1 MTHILVAVA
10 WPYANGPRHI
20 GHIAGFAVPSDIFA
34 RYQRMRGNDVLMVS
48 GTDEHGTPIL
58 VQAEKEGMSPEE
70 LSLKYHEV
78 ITEDLKDLG
87 MSYDIFTRTR
97 TLTHKEAVQEL
108 FRSALRNGYVYLAE
122 QKVAISPSTGRTLPD
137 RYIEG
142 TCPFCG
148 AKDARGDQCDE
159 CGKELDPT
167 DLLDPKSKI
176 DGSTP
181 VFTSKEHYFLDLP
194 ALAPFLEEWLK
205 TRQGWRGPVMAF
217 AKALLKDPRPR
228 AITRDI
234 DWGVPVPEGPFAGDP
249 SKRFYVW
256 FDALA
261 GYLSS
266 SLEWSRRAGEEE
278 AWEKWWKEGAE
289 SYYFMGKDNIAFHT
303 EIWPAILLASNGVK
317 EGDSP
322 SRFGTLSLPSKV
334 VASGFMTMKGAKFS
348 SSRGVV
354 VYLRDLLKTCQ
365 PDAIRYFIASCGPE
379 KEDSDFSFEELE
391 RKVNGE
397 LVASWGNL
405 VNRVCSLIHKNW
417 GEIPDPEGLGPR
429 GEDLLS
435 STLEGFGEVGE
446 LIGENRLHEA
456 LSKVMRLAGQA
467 NRYLSDTEPWKK
479 GEREK
484 KKILFAA
491 AQAVSDIN
499 VMLSPF
505 LPFSS
510 PRVFSLLGLP
520 SSPSLPNIRTV
531 REEGEEWSEI
541 CGPYECGSWERRE
554 IEIGAK
560 VPKPCPVFKKFEA
573 PSEA

>member
-34 RYQRMRGNDVLMVS
+34 RYQRMKGNEVLMVS

-58 VQAEKEGMSPEE
+58 VQAEKEGMSPEA
-70 LSLKYHEV
+70 LSLKYHKV
-78 ITEDLKDLG
+78 ITEDLRDLG

-97 TLTHKEAVQEL
+97 TETHREAVQEL
-108 FRSALRNGYVYLAE
+108 FRSALRNGYVYLSE

-148 AKDARGDQCDE
+148 AEDARGDQCDE

-167 DLLDPKSKI
+167 DLLNPRSKI

-181 VFTSKEHYFLDLP
+181 IFTSKEHYFLDLP
-194 ALAPFLEEWLK
+194 ALKPCLEKWLEGC
-205 TRQGWRGPVMAF
+205 RGWRGPVMAF
-217 AKALLKDPRPR
+217 AKSLLKDPRPR

-234 DWGVPVPEGPFAGDP
+234 DWGVPLPEGPFGSDP

-256 FDALA
+256 FDALV

-266 SLEWSRRAGEEE
+266 CLEWSLREGREGE
-278 AWEKWWKEGAE
+278 WEKWWKDGAE
-289 SYYFMGKDNIAFHT
+289 SYYFMGKDNITFHT
-303 EIWPAILLASNGVK
+303 EIWPAVLMASGGVK

-322 SRFGTLSLPSKV
+322 SRFGKLSLPSKV

-354 VYLRDLLKTCQ
+354 VYLRDLLKICQ
-365 PDAIRYFIASCGPE
+365 PDAVRYFIASCGPE
-379 KEDSDFSFEELE
+379 KEDADFSFEELE

-405 VNRVCSLIHKNW
+405 VNRVCTLIYKNW
-417 GEIPDPEGLGPR
+417 GEIPDPEGLDPR
-429 GEDLLS
+429 GEDLLK
-435 STLEGFGEVGE
+435 STLEGFGEVGG

-456 LSKVMRLAGQA
+456 LSKAMRLAGDV
-467 NRYLSDTEPWKK
+467 NRYLSESEPWKK
-479 GEREK
+479 GEGEQ

-491 AQAVSDIN
+491 AQGVCDIN

-510 PRVFSLLGLP
+510 PEVFSLLALP
-520 SSPSLPNIRTV
+520 SSSSLPKTRKV
-531 REEGEEWSEI
+531 EEGGEEWSEI
-541 CGPYECGSWERRE
+541 CGPYECGSWARRE
-554 IEIGAK
+554 LCIGAK
-560 VPKPCPVFKKFEA
+560 VPKPRPLFKKFEA

>member
-58 VQAEKEGMSPEE
+58 VQAEKEKMSPEE

-97 TLTHKEAVQEL
+97 TATHREAVQKL
-108 FRSALRNGYVYLAE
+108 FKAALKNGYVFLSE

-167 DLLDPKSKI
+167 DLLNPRSKI
-176 DGSTP
+176 DGSVP
-181 VFTSKEHYFLDLP
+181 LFTSKEHYFLDLP
-194 ALAPFLEEWLK
+194 ALKTYLEEWLDGC
-205 TRQGWRGPVMAF
+205 RGWRGPVMAF
-217 AKALLKDPRPR
+217 AKSLLKDIRPR

-234 DWGVPVPEGPFAGDP
+234 DWGVPLPEGPFGSDP

-256 FDALA
+256 FDALV

-266 SLEWSRRAGEEE
+266 CLEWSQREGRQG

-289 SYYFMGKDNIAFHT
+289 SYYFMGKDNITFHT
-303 EIWPAILLASNGVK
+303 EIWPAILMASSGVK
-317 EGDSP
+317 AGDRP
-322 SRFGTLSLPSKV
+322 SRFGKLSLPSKV

-354 VYLRDLLKTCQ
+354 VYLRDLLKVCQ
-365 PDAIRYFIASCGPE
+365 PDAIRYFIASSGPE
-379 KEDSDFSFEELE
+379 KEDADFSFEELE

-405 VNRVCSLIHKNW
+405 VNRVCTLIHKNW
-417 GEIPDPEGLGPR
+417 GKIPDPGALDPR
-429 GEDLLS
+429 GEDLLKL
-435 STLEGFGEVGE
+435 TLEGFEEVGG

-456 LSKVMRLAGQA
+456 LSKIMRLAGEA

-479 GEREK
+479 GEEEK
-484 KKILFAA
+484 KRILFAA
-491 AQAVSDIN
+491 AQGVCDIN

-510 PRVFSLLGLP
+510 PEVFSLLGIP
-520 SSPSLPNIRTV
+520 SSPSLPKIRTV
-531 REEGEEWSEI
+531 REGGEEWSEI
-541 CGPYECGSWERRE
+541 CGPYECPAWGRRE
-554 IEIGAK
+554 IVPGSE
-560 VPKPCPVFKKFEA
+560 VPKPRPIFKKFEA
-573 PSEA
+573 ESEA